1 MDKKKFWK
9 NKTVFITGH
18 TGFKGSWL
26 TLLLYSLGAKVIGY
40 SLNPISKPNFF
51 DNLKLKKFLIRD
63 CRSNILDYKKL
74 KSEISKARP
83 SIIFHL
89 AAQSSVLES
98 YQNPINTV
106 KSNIVGTSNVLDII
120 KGINSIKSAVIVTT
134 DKVYLN
140 LEKKKIQGKRE
151 TWWF

>member
-1 MDKKKFWK
+1 MYKKNFWK
-9 NKTVFITGH
+9 NRTVFVTGH

-26 TLLLYSLGAKVIGY
+26 TLLLKNLGARVVGY

-51 DNLKLKKFLIRD
+51 DNLKLKIFLKRD

-74 KSEISKARP
+74 KLEILKAKP
-83 SIIFHL
+83 SILFHL

-98 YQNPINTV
+98 YKNPINTIQ
-106 KSNIVGTSNVLDII
+106 SNVIGTSNVLDII
-120 KGINSIKSAVIVTT
+120 KEVNSIKSAVIVTT

-140 LEKKKIQGKRE
+140 LEKKENLKKMQD
-151 TWWF
+151 